1 MEVEPSIAALALAL
15 ALSVGFA
22 LAKLT
27 AKPGR
32 INTKIDLGSPKV
44 VHKCSL
50 TEIEDLATKNGK
62 ELVAFCRCWKS
73 GSMPYCDGSH
83 AKHNSACG
91 DNTGPLLVPVPK
103 KGN

>member
-1 MEVEPSIAALALAL
+1 MIERCVAGTDLVVCVLDGEVLPARE
-15 ALSVGFA
+15 F
-22 LAKLT
+22 
-27 AKPGR
+27 R
-32 INTKIDLGSPKV
+32 
-44 VHKCSL
+44 
-50 TEIEDLATKNGK
+50 TEREWQDLATKNGK

-83 AKHNSACG
+83 AKHNTACG